1 MSHVPLLGRFPG
13 VPDELLCCSRPT
25 LRALVR
31 GWFASLRWGSR
42 FTSACVIPCFAG
54 VIVYLSLVYFLLVH
68 AALFRDTAESAAFA
82 LVALYLLLGIVY
94 LWATTIYSD
103 PGYAAPAERLVRSVD
118 KADGD
123 GVVVVDHADETPMM
137 REGTSDADE
146 PGESAGDTSDAGDAG
161 DSLARA
167 KRLARARPCDACRL
181 DRGLTI
187 HHCRV
192 CSRCVHGM
200 DHHCVFVANCVG
212 ARNRGRFLLLLLYV
226 VVGCAYSACAGAALL
241 ARRNTAYLM
250 YTGATASWRNL
261 AVVLVTHSLAGADVH
276 IAAAAVLSAAWAL
289 TFGVL
294 LCWNFYLALLGATM
308 IDLFKA
314 FGATH
319 WRAWRRIAPLL
330 VPRDI
335 ATNLDAYMQPMGAR
349 PRALVWFLW

>member
-25 LRALVR
+25 LRSIVR

-42 FTSACVIPCFAG
+42 LTSAILIPCFSG
-54 VIVYLSLVYFLLVH
+54 VIIYLSLVYFLLVH
-68 AALFRDTAESAAFA
+68 SALFANALESAAFA

-94 LWATTIYSD
+94 LWVTTIYSD
-103 PGYAAPAERLVRSVD
+103 PGYAAPPERLVRDSQSTDV
-118 KADGD
+118 
-123 GVVVVDHADETPMM
+123 TPMM
-137 REGTSDADE
+137 QEGESDAEEPNDE
-146 PGESAGDTSDAGDAG
+146 TVDDLD
-161 DSLARA
+161 RA
-167 KRLARARPCDACRL
+167 KKLARARPCDICRL
-181 DRGLTI
+181 DRGLSI
-187 HHCRV
+187 HHCRI
-192 CSRCVHGM
+192 CGRCIHAM

-241 ARRNTAYLM
+241 ARRNVAYLM

-261 AVVLVTHSLAGADVH
+261 ALVLVRHSLAGADVQ
-276 IAAAAVLSAAWAL
+276 IAAATVMSAAWAL
-289 TFGVL
+289 SFGAL
-294 LCWNFYLALLGATM
+294 LVWNFYLALLGATM
-308 IDLFKA
+308 IDLYKA

-319 WRAWRRIAPLL
+319 WRSWRRIAPLL

-335 ATNLDAYMQPMGAR
+335 VSNLDAHMQPLGAR